1 MKIFSGDSKFWK
13 EQRWPFLLGLAVLII
28 FAGGVI
34 NPGLCLACG
43 VHAIHP
49 IFSDLIAI
57 LAAGEAAQ
65 QGWDV
70 YASNPLDPLN
80 RPHVYGPWWLVTGEL
95 GFVRTDA
102 WWIGL
107 LLALVFVVV
116 AVKVLAPHNRR
127 TAFVGV
133 LLLVS
138 PPVLLG
144 IERGNNDLIIFL
156 LLTASVWL
164 VTRASRIAPA
174 IAAGL
179 IIVAAALKLYP
190 VAALAALAAKD
201 VPRRR
206 MWLLVVSA
214 GLVCAVVILSAFAD
228 YQRVAEVAPMPMS
241 IFGYGVK
248 LTYFLFTGIPG
259 KGIWMLAGGL
269 PVVLFFLWVCWSRRR
284 ELWNLVPTTGFTAAC
299 YVAGALCWCLCY
311 LSTINYAYRMVLL
324 LLPARLWLQ
333 KESAPGAGLA
343 VRAQWIGALLLFWT
357 PRGLDLLLQWH
368 EVGDYFDGPPLSW
381 ILIGIEQALAMGV
394 TITLLW
400 ALVGWGWRRLRLK
413 GALIA

>member
-1 MKIFSGDSKFWK
+1 MKIFSADSLLAKK
-13 EQRWPFLLGLAVLII
+13 QRWPLLMGLTVLIVL
-28 FAGGVI
+28 AGGVI
-34 NPGLCLACG
+34 YPGLFLAFG

-95 GFVRTDA
+95 GLVRTDA

-127 TAFVGV
+127 TVFVGI

-138 PPVLLG
+138 PPVILG

-156 LLTASVWL
+156 FLSAAVWL
-164 VTRASRIAPA
+164 VTRVSRIAA
-174 IAAGL
+174 AMAAGL
-179 IIVAAALKLYP
+179 IIVAVALKLYP

-201 VPRRR
+201 MPRRR
-206 MWLLVVSA
+206 MLLFVVSS
-214 GLVCAVVILSAFAD
+214 GLVCGWVILSDFAE
-228 YQRVAEVAPMPMS
+228 YQLVAEVAPMPMT
-241 IFGYGVK
+241 IFGYGAK
-248 LTYFLFTGIPG
+248 LTYFLFIGVSG
-259 KGIWMLAGGL
+259 KGWWMLLGGL
-269 PVVLFFLWVCWSRRR
+269 PVVILFLWVCFIRRR
-284 ELWNLVPTTGFTAAC
+284 ELWNLVPMTGFTAGC

-311 LSTINYAYRMVLL
+311 LSTINFAYRMVLL

-333 KESAPGAGLA
+333 KESTPGAGLA
-343 VRAQWIGALLLFWT
+343 VRTQWIGTLLLFWT
-357 PRGLDLLLQWH
+357 PRGLDQMLQWNSA
-368 EVGDYFDGPPLSW
+368 GDYFDGPPLSW
-381 ILIGIEQALAMGV
+381 ILIGTEQALVAGV
-394 TITLLW
+394 SITLLW
-400 ALVGWGWRRLRLK
+400 ALVGWGWRRLFHS
-413 GALIA
+413 